1 VPVDGSGR
9 LGAADA
15 VVVPGADPRGGATI
29 AYLGGAGRAPEA
41 YAAVGAGDGRL
52 TWTLARRAAFVHGI
66 DTDRER
72 IDTARAETPVDLADR
87 VRFSV
92 LSALELDEPPASYEA
107 AVLAWSL

>member
-1 VPVDGSGR
+1 MPEMLDPE
-9 LGAADA
+9 GAEQGAIDRVAD
-15 VVVPGADPRGGATI
+15 
-29 AYLGGAGRAPEA
+29 LAGLRVLE
-41 YAAVGAGDGRL
+41 VGAGDGRL

-72 IDTARAETPVDLADR
+72 IETARAQTPVDLADR